1 MSRTR
6 IYGRT
11 LARSQALQLLFQAE
25 ASGRSVDDVLAGEY
39 VLSRGPLDPY
49 AEQLARGA
57 GAHLPELDR
66 VLAHAAKNWSLS
78 RMSAVDRNL
87 LRLSLYELLFVDDV
101 EPAVTISECVEIA
114 KAFGSSDTSSKFV
127 NGILGRIQSDIE
139 AGTDVI
145 EEARKLDA
153 EEAAAYER
161 EAQESSERYGDED
174 HAYGYGYGP
183 YDDDPYGYGDAPYVD
198 THPYGY
204 WDVPRD
210 GEDAFGEN
218 GEGAPSAD
226 GEAAPA
232 PEGEPAPEPDAEAD
246 AAPEACARP
255 AGDESSSDVT
265 PSSEAAPVDGEDN

>member
-161 EAQESSERYGDED
+161 EAAERAERYGDED
-174 HAYGYGYGP
+174 QAYGYGYGS
-183 YDDDPYGYGDAPYVD
+183 YDDEPYGYGDAPYVD

-204 WDVPRD
+204 WDVPRE
-210 GEDAFGEN
+210 GEDSFGEN

-226 GEAAPA
+226 GEAAP
-232 PEGEPAPEPDAEAD
+232 EPDAEAVPASDSENPLASDADDEPSFEATPEPD
-246 AAPEACARP
+246 AAPA
-255 AGDESSSDVT
+255 
-265 PSSEAAPVDGEDN
+265 DGEGN